1 MKKVDI
7 IPNRRRISIW
17 LYYECPEGVDEY
29 LSYELSF
36 ITIETQEFSRYVY
49 ESTQTGFGTTGLVC
63 MAAVSGAVVVTSIR
77 KRKVRVK

>member
-1 MKKVDI
+1 
-7 IPNRRRISIW
+7 
-17 LYYECPEGVDEY
+17 